1 MQKGCYLAMVLG
13 ELAIRRYGATG
24 CKYVFF
30 KIERC
35 NMLPNHN
42 VEPEHAEN
50 IPQPE
55 VVVFLL
61 GKLLLAQCIQD
72 VELPREISKPLVAHR
87 AQLHLHDDFSIW
99 DHHRHRSEQ
108 DLDVFGTPY
117 RENVA
122 RQMLCKH

>member
-1 MQKGCYLAMVLG
+1 MLSGNGLQKIGDTSRIVQLVATRNFTIGKQCY
-13 ELAIRRYGATG
+13 
-24 CKYVFF
+24 
-30 KIERC
+30 
-35 NMLPNHN
+35 MLRNHN
-42 VEPEHAEN
+42 VEPEHAED

-72 VELPREISKPLVAHR
+72 VELPREVGEPLIAHR

-108 DLDVFGTPY
+108 DLNVFGASHG
-117 RENVA
+117 ENVVINA
-122 RQMLCKH
+122 L